1 MICSGWLRHR
11 PRDSDRCSG
20 DEAETLFDRVP
31 IGSLFA
37 RENSQIGLFAFED
50 LTLEGDLSDIE
61 AVTKQIGERSPRKWN
76 AADPLACFQRANPGD
91 DALLAQIRHQ
101 QVEVP
106 SRR

>member
-37 RENSQIGLFAFED
+37 RENSLFFAENSLLW
-50 LTLEGDLSDIE
+50 LT
-61 AVTKQIGERSPRKWN
+61 AVRQ
-76 AADPLACFQRANPGD
+76 F
-91 DALLAQIRHQ
+91 
-101 QVEVP
+101 
-106 SRR
+106 

>member
-37 RENSQIGLFAFED
+37 RENSLFFAENSLFFAENS
-50 LTLEGDLSDIE
+50 LFRCARNFVRGAKPV
-61 AVTKQIGERSPRKWN
+61 AV
-76 AADPLACFQRANPGD
+76 
-91 DALLAQIRHQ
+91 
-101 QVEVP
+101 
-106 SRR
+106 